1 MDFQESDR
9 AWKDREAKVSAS
21 LELTVHCQ
29 VLIHDHCATDKH
41 FLPDIPIGKNL
52 HDWGP
57 FLLLAAEISESRGF
71 SYELSWDHLVPSMTW
86 NPSASFPQ
94 ISKLSRPPYLF
105 QYSHPSPLL
114 LLLYFHA
121 WLSSKSISVFRE
133 QRYSDMTVQTQSSLH
148 PKERMRRQ
156 GWADTQTA
164 PCLCGSSRKCP
175 WLLRLE
181 PCSGS
186 DLYPNLLGSEH
197 WYPKQSKIQ
206 GPEPGGHTPGAFS
219 FTGFTY
225 TVANHSSSVRVA
237 EGNMR
242 FIWAEWIFLLPK
254 SLMHP
259 ISETAETSS
268 FCLDTSLSY
277 VPGCWSMQGETD
289 PFPQRTC
296 FSTTCLSNVP
306 YSGSVLSE
314 A

>member
-9 AWKDREAKVSAS
+9 AWTDREAKVSAS

-57 FLLLAAEISESRGF
+57 FLLSAAEISESRGF

-133 QRYSDMTVQTQSSLH
+133 QRYSDMTYRHRVLCTPKREWEGKGEQTH
-148 PKERMRRQ
+148 R
-156 GWADTQTA
+156 
-164 PCLCGSSRKCP
+164 
-175 WLLRLE
+175 LLLV
-181 PCSGS
+181 
-186 DLYPNLLGSEH
+186 YA
-197 WYPKQSKIQ
+197 
-206 GPEPGGHTPGAFS
+206 GAH
-219 FTGFTY
+219 
-225 TVANHSSSVRVA
+225 AN
-237 EGNMR
+237 
-242 FIWAEWIFLLPK
+242 
-254 SLMHP
+254 
-259 ISETAETSS
+259 
-268 FCLDTSLSY
+268 
-277 VPGCWSMQGETD
+277 VPGCSDLSPAVDLTCIQISWEVNIDTQNNPKYRAQSLEDTPLV
-289 PFPQRTC
+289 PFLLQALPTQ
-296 FSTTCLSNVP
+296 LP
-306 YSGSVLSE
+306 IILHLLE
-314 A
+314 